1 MYIAAVI
8 YHVVIFTLHTSIQIL
23 YFKFLLYLA
32 TLITF
37 CDILT
42 LVIELLTF
50 CEADLHLCKTTL
62 EIDTQRNKRI
72 ALLCNLSDQL
82 VDLCKVQQQFELT
95 KRILIE
101 NVPFLLW
108 ADVHTVNDH
117 FSVFDADKRFLNA
130 AFPHAQ
136 RLYLCAM

>member
-1 MYIAAVI
+1 MI

-82 VDLCKVQQQFELT
+82 VDLCTVQQQFART
-95 KRILIE
+95 KRILIGLTCI
-101 NVPFLLW
+101 P
-108 ADVHTVNDH
+108 
-117 FSVFDADKRFLNA
+117 
-130 AFPHAQ
+130 
-136 RLYLCAM
+136 

>member
-32 TLITF
+32 TLITL

-50 CEADLHLCKTTL
+50 CEADLHLCKTAL

-82 VDLCKVQQQFELT
+82 VDLCTVQQQFPRT
-95 KRILIE
+95 KRIFIE
-101 NVPFLLW
+101 NVPFLIW
-108 ADVHTVNDH
+108 ADDSLMLH
-117 FSVFDADKRFLNA
+117 FPMRSDFTSVPCKEIPAS
-130 AFPHAQ
+130 
-136 RLYLCAM
+136 